1 MDVVEHSQLHLYADD
16 SQLYVHTLPTVDGV
30 LDASAK
36 LNQDLM
42 AIKDWSLKHSLVLNP
57 KKSVFITLGTKNQ
70 VQKIKNANPVIKVF
84 DTIVPSESCVRN
96 LGLLL
101 DENLRFEQHVRN
113 KMGKCFGALRKL
125 YHFQGF
131 LKREIR
137 LLLCNSLVL
146 SHLTYCDIVYAPCL
160 LKKPQIWCRGCR
172 THTCD
177 TAFISPEDNI

>member
-1 MDVVEHSQLHLYADD
+1 
-16 SQLYVHTLPTVDGV
+16 
-30 LDASAK
+30 
-36 LNQDLM
+36 M

-57 KKSVFITLGTKNQ
+57 KKSVFITLGTKNP

-101 DENLRFEQHVRN
+101 DENLRFEQHVHN

-137 LLLCNSLVL
+137 LL
-146 SHLTYCDIVYAPCL
+146 
-160 LKKPQIWCRGCR
+160 Q
-172 THTCD
+172 
-177 TAFISPEDNI
+177 